1 MEFIVEYA
9 VEDEVCDGLMTLY
22 DEVAATGK
30 ACRKGS
36 VGSHNEV
43 DESYKKCTDL
53 FFNDI
58 PKAGIEYHPRF
69 KDMEYLAHLKECSEH
84 YSKKYLFGREIV
96 FHSHPKFQYYKPGE
110 AFYGAHFDAS
120 GPEQLRVVA
129 WITYLNTVTDG
140 GGTHFTYQNHTVE
153 ARKGKTVLFPPGYTH
168 LHHGVVS
175 PTQEKYIVTGWF
187 AWNMK

>member
-1 MEFIVEYA
+1 MLILFIF
-9 VEDEVCDGLMTLY
+9 LR
-22 DEVAATGK
+22 VAILGTGISFPV
-30 ACRKGS
+30 R
-36 VGSHNEV
+36 
-43 DESYKKCTDL
+43 DL
-53 FFNDI
+53 I
-58 PKAGIEYHPRF
+58 T
-69 KDMEYLAHLKECSEH
+69 
-84 YSKKYLFGREIV
+84 
-96 FHSHPKFQYYKPGE
+96 
-110 AFYGAHFDAS
+110 FDAS

-140 GGTHFTYQNHTVE
+140 GGTHFVYQNHTVE

>member
-30 ACRKGS
+30 ACKQGT
-36 VGSHNEV
+36 VGSHQKV
-43 DESYKKCTDL
+43 DEDYKKCTDL

-69 KDMEYLAHLKECSEH
+69 KDMEYLNHLKECSEH

-96 FHSHPKFQYYKPGE
+96 FS
-110 AFYGAHFDAS
+110 
-120 GPEQLRVVA
+120 
-129 WITYLNTVTDG
+129 
-140 GGTHFTYQNHTVE
+140 
-153 ARKGKTVLFPPGYTH
+153 
-168 LHHGVVS
+168 
-175 PTQEKYIVTGWF
+175 
-187 AWNMK
+187 